1 MRPGDGD
8 NGGPKIL
15 YEAINPIMLYDGT
28 EAYLNL
34 QCAAQI
40 ALVAE
45 TREAPQ
51 KWLPSLAR
59 FSEIM

>member
-51 KWLPSLAR
+51 K
-59 FSEIM
+59 